1 MKIWITWLKK
11 LVLWSLAI
19 GILETL
25 SRVSPWI
32 PSPLGILRLVLDN
45 LKDVEILCALGRSLW
60 RMLIGFAGV
69 CLLGIGTGLLLG
81 RYRWLDDLFGTV
93 AMALHAM
100 PGASWVPLGVL
111 LFGLNEWAVIF
122 TVLLGATGIVM
133 VNTSTGIKEVP
144 PLLLRAARTMGA
156 RGIKIFWHVVVP
168 SAIPRVVDG
177 LRLAWAF
184 GWRALMAG
192 ELMIGSLRGM
202 GEILSRVAKSG
213 NLHEVLAFMLIIAV
227 ISLVIDQLVF
237 RRMESFVRTR
247 WGTA

>member
-1 MKIWITWLKK
+1 MRKLSLWI
-11 LVLWSLAI
+11 LAI
-19 GILETL
+19 GAWEAL
-25 SRVSPWI
+25 SKVSPWI
-32 PSPLGILRLVLDN
+32 PSVIGILRLAGAYMTDR
-45 LKDVEILCALGRSLW
+45 EILASLAGSLG

-69 CLLGIGTGLLLG
+69 FALGIGTGLILG
-81 RYRWLDDLFGTV
+81 HYRWLDEIFGTL

-100 PGASWVPLGVL
+100 PGAAWVPLAIF
-111 LFGLNEWAVIF
+111 LFGLNQWAVIF

-156 RGIKIFWHVVVP
+156 RGTKIFWHVVVP
-168 SAIPRVVDG
+168 SAIPRIVDG

-192 ELMIGSLRGM
+192 ELMIGTLHGM
-202 GEILSRVAKSG
+202 GAVLNKVAKTRD
-213 NLHEVLAFMLIIAV
+213 LHQILAFMVIIAV
-227 ISLVIDQLVF
+227 ISLTVDTLIFKRL
-237 RRMESFVRTR
+237 ETFVRTR

>member
-1 MKIWITWLKK
+1 MTAAN
-11 LVLWSLAI
+11 LAQ
-19 GILETL
+19 G
-25 SRVSPWI
+25 
-32 PSPLGILRLVLDN
+32 
-45 LKDVEILCALGRSLW
+45 EILSAMGRSLL
-60 RMLIGFAGV
+60 RMSIGFFGV
-69 CLLGIGTGLLLG
+69 TIFGIGAGLMLG
-81 RYRWLDDLFGTV
+81 RDRLLDEIFGTV

-100 PGASWVPLGVL
+100 PGAAWVPLAIL

-122 TVLLGATGIVM
+122 TILLGATGIVM
-133 VNTSTGIKEVP
+133 VTTSAGVKEVP

-156 RGIKIFWHVVVP
+156 GGMKIFWHVVVP

-202 GEILSRVAKSG
+202 GEVLNRVAKQRDLLQILS
-213 NLHEVLAFMLIIAV
+213 FMVIIAGL
-227 ISLVIDQLVF
+227 SLAIDHLLF
-237 RRMESFVRTR
+237 RRLERLVRTR